1 MRCAPEPR
9 YGSPQLVMAQSGSM
23 KKILLPA
30 ALALCTFAPVAQA
43 HNQFELTA
51 GAGYRLPFGV
61 DLGSED
67 AEGNF
72 LEDGRLS
79 FEGAP
84 IFTGIAG
91 YRIQRDGFI
100 YLSYTRGVHDVSYQ
114 GDAADVGYDFTGSRV
129 IEYYQFGGN
138 VEMTRGRFVP
148 YMGFS
153 LGLGRIASVGG
164 GDGRTFFAPVLDPG
178 IKIDLHKHVHLR
190 FMGRLPIMMT
200 NKDVVCLADGCI
212 HAKQISPIAQ
222 LELLG
227 GVVASF

>member
-1 MRCAPEPR
+1 
-9 YGSPQLVMAQSGSM
+9 MAQSGFM

-30 ALALCTFAPVAQA
+30 ALACATYAPVAKA

-72 LEDGRLS
+72 LEEGRLS

-91 YRIQRDGFI
+91 YRIQSDGFV
-100 YLSYTRGVHDVSYQ
+100 YLSYTRGVHDVNYQ
-114 GDAADVGYDFTGSRV
+114 GSEADVGYDFTGSRV

-138 VEMTRGRFVP
+138 VEMTRGRLVP

-164 GDGRTFFAPVLDPG
+164 GDGRLFFAPVLDPG
-178 IKIDLHKHVHLR
+178 VKFDLHKHVHLR
-190 FMGRLPIMMT
+190 FMARVPIMMT

-212 HAKQISPIAQ
+212 HAEQISPIAQ

-227 GVVASF
+227 GVVVSF